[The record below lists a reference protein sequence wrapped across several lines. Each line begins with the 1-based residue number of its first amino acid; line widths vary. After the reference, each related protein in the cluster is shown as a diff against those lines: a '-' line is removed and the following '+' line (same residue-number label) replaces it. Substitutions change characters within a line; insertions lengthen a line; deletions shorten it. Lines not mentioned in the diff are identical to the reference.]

1 VIEALEAKI
10 SKEKSTLGPLV
21 EFEWG
26 MKMHDTAIKPVTAES
41 VEWFEFLNG
50 AAYAG
55 WSGFPMTTPEIQT
68 PAHSEL
74 RRFIDHV
81 PALGWSALP
90 DGSLEYVNQ
99 RFRDYTGLSP
109 DELYGSGWK
118 SAVHRDDI
126 QPLESWSQELL
137 QSREAGTTEVRLR
150 RFDGSYRWFLVFAN
164 PLRDE
169 SGNIAA
175 WYGTN
180 IDIEDRRQAETTL
193 RARELS
199 WLQIVDN
206 IPGLV
211 ATMGATGEV
220 EFLNRQTL
228 EYFGKPHDDLKNW
241 ALSDAVHPDDL
252 PRVIQARIKS
262 IEEGGIYDIEHRCRR
277 ADGVYRW
284 FQVRG
289 LPVRDAEDTIITW
302 YLLLTDIDDRKKA
315 EEALQ
320 SAERNLAAIINTI
333 PTTAWTTRP
342 DGYCDFVNQVWL
354 EYAGMSAEQAQG
366 WGWAE
371 AIHPDDRENLVDE
384 WQLCLVSGTP
394 VDTEARTRRFDG
406 SYRWFL
412 IRANPLRDESGKI
425 VKWYGT
431 TIDIEDRKQRE
442 EALRESEL
450 SWRQIIDNI
459 PGFVNVGTT
468 GEPTF
473 FNRQELEYFGKT
485 NEELKDWAR
494 IGVIHPEDLASVI
507 EAWATSLETGQ
518 ILDIEARF
526 RRADG
531 VYRWFQMRA
540 VPARDA
546 EGKIRDWY
554 ALHTDIDDRK
564 RAEEMLRQSEAEL
577 RTITDTV
584 RQPIVVLEPNG
595 TTLYVNQVALDLT
608 GYTRDQLD
616 ERGFW
621 ARVVHPDDAQRL
633 REERQERLLSGVPF
647 ELEFR
652 VLYKSGQY
660 RWQLMQYNPLKDESG
675 QIIRWYG
682 TATDI
687 DDRKRAEQRL
697 QQSEEYLR
705 TITDSIR
712 QPIFV
717 LAPDGTALYANR
729 VACELTGLT
738 VEELIDEGSPARPC
752 HPDDINRVLENR
764 RIGLLEGVPFDLEAR
779 VLHKSGQYR
788 WNLVQYNPLKD
799 ESGQIIRWYATVTDI
814 DDRKKAEERL
824 RHENVKL
831 ARENVY
837 LEEQIRSEMGFEQII
852 GNSPALKH
860 VLELVET
867 VAPND
872 STVLLLGETGTGK
885 ELIARAIH
893 ERSRRKAK
901 TFVKL
906 NCAAIPTGLLE
917 SELFGH
923 EKGAF
928 TGAIL
933 QKVGRMELADQGT
946 LFLDEVGDI
955 PIDIQPKLLR
965 ALQEKEFERLGSTH
979 TRKVNLRL
987 VAATNRNLERMVT
1000 DKEFRS
1006 DLFYRL
1012 NVFPIRIPP
1021 LRDRKDDIPL
1031 LVVYFVQKF
1040 AKQMQKRIDSIPVAT
1055 MKALTAWE
1063 WPGNIRELE
1072 NFIER
1077 AVILTRGESLA
1088 APLAELRKVTV
1099 DEPVR
1104 ESAPKADDDIARI
1117 VKETIASLKS
1127 NTAPNERTKK
1137 QHDEIVRALTECKG
1151 RVGGADGAAVRMGLS
1166 RTTLIS
1172 RMKKLGIDPNN
1183 YA

>member
-1 VIEALEAKI
+1 MPRNLGVLTCTSNALEHAQLPWKMKVHEKPI
-10 SKEKSTLGPLV
+10 KRLRRKGGGGRPSKRNCLRLHAGVPFEIGNRYNSATPGLVHFRSATSSGP
-21 EFEWG
+21 
-26 MKMHDTAIKPVTAES
+26 
-41 VEWFEFLNG
+41 
-50 AAYAG
+50 
-55 WSGFPMTTPEIQT
+55 PMTTPGIQT
-68 PAHSEL
+68 PVHSEL

-81 PALGWSALP
+81 PALGWSAQP

-99 RFRDYTGLSP
+99 PFRDYTGLSLG
-109 DELYGSGWK
+109 DLYGSGWK

-126 QPLESWSQELL
+126 QLLETWSQELL
-137 QSREAGTTEVRLR
+137 QSREARTTEVRLR

-169 SGNIAA
+169 LGNIVA

-180 IDIEDRRQAETTL
+180 IDIEDRKQEEESL
-193 RARELS
+193 RA
-199 WLQIVDN
+199 
-206 IPGLV
+206 
-211 ATMGATGEV
+211 
-220 EFLNRQTL
+220 
-228 EYFGKPHDDLKNW
+228 
-241 ALSDAVHPDDL
+241 
-252 PRVIQARIKS
+252 
-262 IEEGGIYDIEHRCRR
+262 
-277 ADGVYRW
+277 
-284 FQVRG
+284 
-289 LPVRDAEDTIITW
+289 
-302 YLLLTDIDDRKKA
+302 
-315 EEALQ
+315 
-320 SAERNLAAIINTI
+320 
-333 PTTAWTTRP
+333 
-342 DGYCDFVNQVWL
+342 
-354 EYAGMSAEQAQG
+354 
-366 WGWAE
+366 
-371 AIHPDDRENLVDE
+371 
-384 WQLCLVSGTP
+384 
-394 VDTEARTRRFDG
+394 
-406 SYRWFL
+406 
-412 IRANPLRDESGKI
+412 
-425 VKWYGT
+425 
-431 TIDIEDRKQRE
+431 
-442 EALRESEL
+442 SEL

-459 PGFVNVGTT
+459 PGFVNASGAT

-485 NEELKDWAR
+485 NEELKDWSR
-494 IGVIHPEDLASVI
+494 IGVIHPEDLPSVI
-507 EAWATSLETGQ
+507 EAWATSIETGQ

-564 RAEEMLRQSEAEL
+564 RAEERLRQSEAEL
-577 RTITDTV
+577 RTITD
-584 RQPIVVLEPNG
+584 
-595 TTLYVNQVALDLT
+595 A
-608 GYTRDQLD
+608 
-616 ERGFW
+616 
-621 ARVVHPDDAQRL
+621 
-633 REERQERLLSGVPF
+633 
-647 ELEFR
+647 
-652 VLYKSGQY
+652 
-660 RWQLMQYNPLKDESG
+660 
-675 QIIRWYG
+675 
-682 TATDI
+682 
-687 DDRKRAEQRL
+687 
-697 QQSEEYLR
+697 
-705 TITDSIR
+705 IR
-712 QPIFV
+712 QPIGV
-717 LAPDGTALYANR
+717 LAPDGTNLYANR
-729 VACELTGLT
+729 VALDNSGLT
-738 VEELIDEGSPARPC
+738 LDEVIKEGFLARRC
-752 HPDDINRVLENR
+752 HPDDINRVRDEY
-764 RIGLLEGVPFDLEAR
+764 RIGLLEGVPFDLEMR
-779 VLHKSGQYR
+779 LFLHKSGQYR
-788 WNLVQYNPLKD
+788 WNLIQFNPLKDESAQIIRWYNTATDIDDRKRAEEMLRQSEAELRAITDTVRQPIVVLASDGFTLYANRVALDNTGLTLDEVIKEGFLERACHPDDLNRVLVDERRVGLLEGVPFDLEMRLLRKSGQYRWHLMQYNPLKD
-799 ESGQIIRWYATVTDI
+799 EGGQIVRWYVTATDI
-814 DDRKKAEERL
+814 DDRKKAEKRL

-837 LEEQIRSEMGFEQII
+837 LEEQIRSEMGFAQII
-852 GNSPALKH
+852 GSSPALKH

-928 TGAIL
+928 TGAII
-933 QKVGRMELADQGT
+933 QKAGRMELADQGT

-1000 DKEFRS
+1000 DREFRS

-1021 LRDRKDDIPL
+1021 LRDRKGDIPL
-1031 LVVYFVQKF
+1031 LAVYFVQKF

-1088 APLAELRKVTV
+1088 APLAELRKVTA

-1117 VKETIASLKS
+1117 VKETIASLKRK
-1127 NTAPNERTKK
+1127 TAPNERTKK
-1137 QHDEIVRALTECKG
+1137 QHEEIVRVLTECKG
-1151 RVGGADGAAVRMGLS
+1151 RVGGSDGAAVRMGLS

-1172 RMKKLGIDPNN
+1172 RIKKLGIDPSDF
-1183 YA
+1183 A

>member
-1 VIEALEAKI
+1 MSRVVI
-10 SKEKSTLGPLV
+10 V
-21 EFEWG
+21 EERSD
-26 MKMHDTAIKPVTAES
+26 KDEPAS

-50 AAYAG
+50 AAYDCSQEFRSTICRRYNSATPGLHPSRLAG
-55 WSGFPMTTPEIQT
+55 WSGCPMTTPGIQT

-118 SAVHRDDI
+118 SAIHRDDI
-126 QPLESWSQELL
+126 QPLESWSHELL
-137 QSREAGTTEVRLR
+137 QSREAGTAEVRLR

-169 SGNIAA
+169 SGSVVA

-180 IDIEDRRQAETTL
+180 IDIEDRKQAEATL

-199 WLQIVDN
+199 WRQIVDN

-289 LPVRDAEDTIITW
+289 LPVRDAEDTITAW

-342 DGYCDFVNQVWL
+342 DGYCDFLNQVWL
-354 EYAGMSAEQAQG
+354 EYAGMSAEQAEG

-394 VDTEARTRRFDG
+394 VDTEARIRRFDG

-412 IRANPLRDESGKI
+412 FRANPLRDESGKI

-442 EALRESEL
+442 ETLRAREL

-459 PGFVNVGTT
+459 PGFVNTAGAT
-468 GEPTF
+468 GAPEF
-473 FNRQELEYFGKT
+473 FNRPEQEYFGKT
-485 NEELKDWAR
+485 NEELKDWGR
-494 IGVIHPEDLASVI
+494 IGVIHPEDLPSVI
-507 EAWATSLETGQ
+507 EAWATSIETGQ
-518 ILDIEARF
+518 NLDIEARF

-546 EGKIRDWY
+546 EGKISDWY
-554 ALHTDIDDRK
+554 ALHTDIEDRK

-584 RQPIVVLEPNG
+584 RQPIVVLAPDG
-595 TTLYVNQVALDLT
+595 VTLYANQVALD
-608 GYTRDQLD
+608 
-616 ERGFW
+616 
-621 ARVVHPDDAQRL
+621 
-633 REERQERLLSGVPF
+633 
-647 ELEFR
+647 
-652 VLYKSGQY
+652 
-660 RWQLMQYNPLKDESG
+660 N
-675 QIIRWYG
+675 
-682 TATDI
+682 
-687 DDRKRAEQRL
+687 
-697 QQSEEYLR
+697 
-705 TITDSIR
+705 
-712 QPIFV
+712 
-717 LAPDGTALYANR
+717 
-729 VACELTGLT
+729 TGLT
-738 VEELIDEGSPARPC
+738 LDEVIKEGFLERAC
-752 HPDDINRVLENR
+752 HPDDLNRVLLDER
-764 RIGLLEGVPFDLEAR
+764 RVGLLEGVPFDLEMR
-779 VLHKSGQYR
+779 LLRKSGQYR
-788 WNLVQYNPLKD
+788 WHLMQYNPLKD
-799 ESGQIIRWYATVTDI
+799 EGGQIVRWYVTATDI
-814 DDRKKAEERL
+814 DDRKKAEKLL
-824 RHENVKL
+824 RNENVRL
-831 ARENVY
+831 AQENVY

-852 GNSPALKH
+852 GSSPALKH

-928 TGAIL
+928 TGAII
-933 QKVGRMELADQGT
+933 QKAGRMELADQGT

-987 VAATNRNLERMVT
+987 VAATNRNLEKMVA
-1000 DKEFRS
+1000 DREFRS

-1031 LVVYFVQKF
+1031 LAVYFVQKF

-1088 APLAELRKVTV
+1088 APLAELRKVTT

-1127 NTAPNERTKK
+1127 NTAPNKRSKK
-1137 QHDEIVRALTECKG
+1137 QHDEIVRVLTECKG

-1172 RMKKLGIDPNN
+1172 RMKKLGIDPSDF
-1183 YA
+1183 A

>member
-1 VIEALEAKI
+1 
-10 SKEKSTLGPLV
+10 
-21 EFEWG
+21 
-26 MKMHDTAIKPVTAES
+26 
-41 VEWFEFLNG
+41 
-50 AAYAG
+50 
-55 WSGFPMTTPEIQT
+55 MTTPGIQT
-68 PAHSEL
+68 PGHSEL

-99 RFRDYTGLSP
+99 RYRDYTGLSP

-118 SAVHRDDI
+118 SAIHRDDI

-137 QSREAGTTEVRLR
+137 QSREAGTAEVRLR

-164 PLRDE
+164 PMRDE
-169 SGNIAA
+169 SGSVVA

-180 IDIEDRRQAETTL
+180 IDIEDRKQAEATL
-193 RARELS
+193 RAREMS
-199 WLQIVDN
+199 WRQIVDN

-289 LPVRDAEDTIITW
+289 LPVKDAEDTVTAW

-342 DGYCDFVNQVWL
+342 DGYCDFLNQVWL
-354 EYAGMSAEQAQG
+354 EYAGMSAEQAEG

-384 WQLCLVSGTP
+384 WQSCLVSGTP
-394 VDTEARTRRFDG
+394 VDTEARIRRFDG

-412 IRANPLRDESGKI
+412 FRANPLRDESGKI

-442 EALRESEL
+442 ETLRASEL

-459 PGFVNVGTT
+459 PGFVNTAGAT
-468 GEPTF
+468 GAPEF
-473 FNRQELEYFGKT
+473 FNRPEQEYFGKT
-485 NEELKDWAR
+485 NEELKDWGR
-494 IGVIHPEDLASVI
+494 IDVIHPEDLPSVI
-507 EAWATSLETGQ
+507 EAWATSIKTGQ

-546 EGKIRDWY
+546 EGKISDWY
-554 ALHTDIDDRK
+554 ALHTDIEDRK

-584 RQPIVVLEPNG
+584 RQPIVVLAPDG
-595 TTLYVNQVALDLT
+595 FTLYANQVALD
-608 GYTRDQLD
+608 
-616 ERGFW
+616 
-621 ARVVHPDDAQRL
+621 
-633 REERQERLLSGVPF
+633 
-647 ELEFR
+647 
-652 VLYKSGQY
+652 
-660 RWQLMQYNPLKDESG
+660 N
-675 QIIRWYG
+675 
-682 TATDI
+682 
-687 DDRKRAEQRL
+687 
-697 QQSEEYLR
+697 
-705 TITDSIR
+705 
-712 QPIFV
+712 
-717 LAPDGTALYANR
+717 
-729 VACELTGLT
+729 TGLT
-738 VEELIDEGSPARPC
+738 LDEVIKEGFLERAC
-752 HPDDINRVLENR
+752 HPDDLNRVLLDER
-764 RIGLLEGVPFDLEAR
+764 RVGLLEGVPFDLEMR
-779 VLHKSGQYR
+779 LLRKSGQYR
-788 WNLVQYNPLKD
+788 WHLMQYNPLKD
-799 ESGQIIRWYATVTDI
+799 DGGQIVRWYVTATDI
-814 DDRKKAEERL
+814 DDRKKAEKLL
-824 RHENVKL
+824 RNENVRL
-831 ARENVY
+831 AQENVY

-852 GNSPALKH
+852 GSSPALKH

-928 TGAIL
+928 TGAII
-933 QKVGRMELADQGT
+933 QKAGRMELADQGT

-965 ALQEKEFERLGSTH
+965 ALQEKEFERLGSAH

-1000 DKEFRS
+1000 DREFRS
-1006 DLFYRL
+1006 DLYYRL

-1031 LVVYFVQKF
+1031 LAVYFVQKF
-1040 AKQMQKRIDSIPVAT
+1040 AKQMQKRINSIPVAT

-1088 APLAELRKVTV
+1088 APLAELRKVTT

-1104 ESAPKADDDIARI
+1104 ESAPKAEDDIARI

-1127 NTAPNERTKK
+1127 NTAPNERSKK
-1137 QHDEIVRALTECKG
+1137 QHDEIVRVLTECKG

-1172 RMKKLGIDPNN
+1172 RMKKLGIDPSD